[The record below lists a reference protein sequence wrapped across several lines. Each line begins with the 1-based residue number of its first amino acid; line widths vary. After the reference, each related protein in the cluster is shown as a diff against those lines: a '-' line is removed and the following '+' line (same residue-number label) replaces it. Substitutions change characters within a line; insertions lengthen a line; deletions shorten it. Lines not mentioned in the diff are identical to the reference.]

1 MTPKELILLYSWRRN
16 VKAAG
21 RLQIEYQYASK
32 THSDRFELRY
42 MKGARGHVAMI
53 RIYLQTGFPS
63 NLLKLRH

>member
-1 MTPKELILLYSWRRN
+1 M
-16 VKAAG
+16 KAAG